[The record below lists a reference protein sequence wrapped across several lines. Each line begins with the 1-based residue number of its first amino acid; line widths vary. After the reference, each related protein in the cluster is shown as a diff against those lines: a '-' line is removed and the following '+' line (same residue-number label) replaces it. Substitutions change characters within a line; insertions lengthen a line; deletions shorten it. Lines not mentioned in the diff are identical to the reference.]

1 LAKVLAA
8 RLAKVIGSIVSSS
21 QSAFIKGRQLVDG
34 VLVLNEAVD
43 FAKKSGKDCLIFKID
58 FEKAYDSVD
67 WNFLVYMLNRFEFC
81 ELWINWIK
89 ACVCSG
95 KMSVLIN
102 GSPTHEINITRGSKQ
117 GDPLAPF
124 LFLLVAEGL
133 GAIMRQAVSLNRFS
147 PFMVGRG
154 DMPVSH
160 LQYADDT
167 VFIGEAKVENLW
179 TMKAILRGFARASS
193 LKVNFWKSCLVGV
206 NVSNEFMDMASRFLN
221 CRIGRIPFIYLGL
234 PVGANPRKLST
245 WLPMIDVLKKR
256 LDYWGNRSLSFGGRI
271 VLLNSVLSAI
281 PIFYLSFMMMPAK
294 VWKEVVKIQRNFL
307 WSGLD
312 KKTKICWV
320 EWDLVTKPKDEGGLG
335 VRDLRRVN
343 LSLLANWQ
351 WRFLD
356 PSQSGWKALLIAKY
370 GVHLASDHIQQL
382 NGDVRRASTWWKDIC
397 NLQGDRRWFEQATVK
412 KVGDGG
418 STSLWCDSWLGNFS
432 LRDRFPRLYSISNMK
447 EVKVAD
453 AGYWENNIWSWSLRW
468 RRSLFVWEKELRSEL
483 MGVLQGAELSSA
495 GDKWIWTED
504 SGGVFS
510 VKTCYEL
517 LTRCDSLLTPFS
529 EDQKFVFRGVW
540 KSVAPLK
547 VLASRG
553 KRCWIKSR
561 QGSIF

>member
-1 LAKVLAA
+1 
-8 RLAKVIGSIVSSS
+8 
-21 QSAFIKGRQLVDG
+21 
-34 VLVLNEAVD
+34 
-43 FAKKSGKDCLIFKID
+43 
-58 FEKAYDSVD
+58 
-67 WNFLVYMLNRFEFC
+67 
-81 ELWINWIK
+81 
-89 ACVCSG
+89 
-95 KMSVLIN
+95 
-102 GSPTHEINITRGSKQ
+102 
-117 GDPLAPF
+117 
-124 LFLLVAEGL
+124 
-133 GAIMRQAVSLNRFS
+133 
-147 PFMVGRG
+147 
-154 DMPVSH
+154 
-160 LQYADDT
+160 
-167 VFIGEAKVENLW
+167 
-179 TMKAILRGFARASS
+179 
-193 LKVNFWKSCLVGV
+193 
-206 NVSNEFMDMASRFLN
+206 
-221 CRIGRIPFIYLGL
+221 
-234 PVGANPRKLST
+234 
-245 WLPMIDVLKKR
+245 MIDVLKKR
-256 LDYWGNRSLSFGGRI
+256 LDSWGNRFLSFGGRI

-320 EWDLVTKPKDEGGLG
+320 KWDLVTKPKDEGGLG

-382 NGDVRRASTWWKDIC
+382 NDDVRRASTWWKDIC
-397 NLQGDRRWFEQATVK
+397 NLQGDRRWFEQATAK

-453 AGYWENNIWSWSLRW
+453 SGYWENNIWSWPLRW